1 MFIVVAVVIR
11 AWTKKRRKPIFFLT
25 SFLFSSSLFH
35 SLLLSLSF
43 SRSQSLQVFL
53 NCSRGNNNNEKK
65 WKKAPRER
73 WKERKRIIMVF
84 TCLWMEME
92 MEWNGMY
99 GSHICNYCIIT
110 VIYPIHLRAR
120 CALANRN
127 DSYIWLISALFARS
141 FRSMFTFLTEQ
152 IGEIKTHKQNS
163 EVVIINGIF
172 VFSDFGRKRG
182 TKRRVRNKK
191 WMEIIV
197 LI

>member
-73 WKERKRIIMVF
+73 WKERKRIINVF
-84 TCLWMEME
+84 TCLWME